1 MKKLSLLFFLSVAF
15 FVCNCQDFNK
25 YFTDKTLRVN
35 YLHIGDV
42 DLDSVSV
49 VGYYVGGHWNGTRT
63 HLVETTRL
71 GDVLVEV
78 FDYKSNT
85 LIFSRS
91 YSCLF
96 NEYRTTERALTETG
110 SFEEVANVPF
120 PKSPVK
126 IVFTS
131 FDRKHNSKILSET
144 FFDPQNTHTEP
155 FKIEYKVVDL
165 HVGGKSDTC
174 MDILILPEG
183 YSVKDK
189 KLMKSDL
196 KRFAS
201 YILNCS
207 PYKEYKNRI
216 NIRAISAFSD
226 ESGIT
231 DPNQGVF
238 KKTLLNTSYNTI
250 DVDRYL
256 MCLNVWKMHDI
267 ADDAPYDILL
277 ILANSPKYGGGG
289 IYNFYATVNN
299 RHTNS
304 DYVVV
309 HELGHL
315 IGGLA
320 DEYYTSEV
328 SVTDFY
334 PEGIEPVEP
343 NVTTLVDFDSKWK
356 NMLQV
361 GTPVPT
367 PATAEYAN
375 VLGVFEGGGY
385 VAEGVYRP
393 WMHCTMKEIRYD
405 SFCPVCTKALIDAF
419 MYYSR

>member
-1 MKKLSLLFFLSVAF
+1 MKRIVFLIGFSLLSV
-15 FVCNCQDFNK
+15 VCNCQDFNK
-25 YFTDKTLRVN
+25 YFIDKTLRVN
-35 YLHIGDV
+35 YLHIGNS
-42 DLDSVSV
+42 DLDSI
-49 VGYYVGGHWNGTRT
+49 GLADFYAGGRWNGTRS
-63 HLVETTRL
+63 HLVEKNRL

-78 FDYKSNT
+78 FDSLSNV

-96 NEYRTTERALTETG
+96 NEYRTTERALLETAA
-110 SFEEVANVPF
+110 FEESVNIPF
-120 PKSPVK
+120 PKSSIR

-131 FDRKHNSKILSET
+131 FDRKHKAQKLYEGYFNPET
-144 FFDPQNTHTEP
+144 TVYKQFV
-155 FKIEYKVVDL
+155 KEYKTVDL
-165 HVGGKSDTC
+165 HIGGSSDTC
-174 MDILILPEG
+174 IDILFLPDG
-183 YSVKDK
+183 YSLDDK
-189 KLMKSDL
+189 KLMKNDL

-201 YILNCS
+201 YIMNCS
-207 PYKEYKNRI
+207 PYKEYKNRV
-216 NIRAISAFSD
+216 NIRAVKAYSPQ
-226 ESGIT
+226 SGIT

-238 KKTLLNTSYNTI
+238 KQTILNTSYNTI

-267 ADDAPYDILL
+267 ADDAPYDMLV

-299 RHTNS
+299 HHTNS

-315 IGGLA
+315 IAGLA

-328 SVTDFY
+328 SVTDYY
-334 PEGIEPVEP
+334 PEGVEPVEP

-356 NMLQV
+356 NMLDAK
-361 GTPVPT
+361 TPVPT
-367 PATAEYAN
+367 PATENYAN
-375 VLGVFEGGGY
+375 VLGVYEGGGY

-393 WMHCTMKEIRYD
+393 WLHCTMKEIRYD
-405 SFCPVCTKALIDAF
+405 AFCPVCSKALIDAF
-419 MYYSR
+419 LYFSK

>member
-1 MKKLSLLFFLSVAF
+1 MKKISLLLLLAVSAF
-15 FVCNCQDFNK
+15 ICNCQDFNK
-25 YFTDKTLRVN
+25 FFIDKTLRVN
-35 YLHIGDV
+35 YLHIGDA

-49 VGYYVGGHWNGTRT
+49 VGFYAGGRWNGTRT

-78 FDYKSNT
+78 FDYESNT

-96 NEYRTTERALTETG
+96 SEYRTTERALTETG

-126 IVFTS
+126 IIFTS
-131 FDRKHNSKILSET
+131 FDRKHNSKMLSET
-144 FFDPQNTHTEP
+144 YFDPQNTPTEH
-155 FKIEYKVVDL
+155 FKTEYKVVDL
-165 HVGGKSDTC
+165 HIGGKADTC

-183 YSVKDK
+183 YSAKDK

-207 PYKEYKNRI
+207 PYKEYKERI
-216 NIRAISAFSD
+216 NIRAISAFSE

-267 ADDAPYDILL
+267 ADDAPYDVLL

-375 VLGVFEGGGY
+375 MLGVFEGGGY

-393 WMHCTMKEIRYD
+393 WMHCTMKEILYD
-405 SFCPVCTKALIDAF
+405 SFCPVCTKALIEAF
-419 MYYSR
+419 MYYSK